1 MDKKDKTLSVL
12 SIIFSSALFIGFIYL
27 MILAVDLFASIAN
40 YDPNG
45 EGLESLGFALGFV
58 VYLVIAIIAL
68 VPTVIS
74 LIVSIVGVKREV
86 RVCKW
91 CMIASIIMIVII
103 YLCLLLVYLFAISK
117 GIVTFG

>member
-40 YDPNG
+40 YDPNS
-45 EGLESLGFALGFV
+45 ENMESLGFALGFV
-58 VYLVIAIIAL
+58 VYLIIAIISLA
-68 VPTVIS
+68 PTVIA
-74 LIVSIVGVKREV
+74 LIVSIVGVKRDV
-86 RVCKW
+86 RICKW

-103 YLCLLLVYLFAISK
+103 FLCLLLIYIFAMTK